1 MGKKVVKRQSITTK
15 YFLNFILL
23 IIIPVLLISFLLNMA
38 YKNIFVN
45 HYSEMVLQTMEQMSI
60 RIQDE
65 LNNISLKGAMI
76 GNDSEIIDLVS
87 KMKQSEAEGYQRLD
101 LSNQVNSKINSL
113 LNCSDDIYSVIFFYK
128 DGEHYYFKSPLIED
142 EKTLRKEA
150 WYGETIK
157 NKGRIIMPEETKEL
171 ISTGL
176 SQKQLLFTMSPDILG
191 EQNQVEVVCFV
202 FMPKSIDS
210 IYTKYQNHRM
220 GTGLLINKDNDII
233 VSSDNKISKEDIKEC
248 GVFNKDCV
256 KSSYNNIW
264 INYKKSMIYTYS
276 TNNDKWLLVNIIDYN
291 MLTSEMNQ
299 VMMYF
304 VLIYIVIIILFIIFA
319 VFFIK
324 DIVTPIKQLIS
335 KMKSVQKGNFDEKI
349 VVEGSSEIVEMGES
363 FNNMVSEINQLI
375 IERDIQEKEKRKEE
389 MKALQA
395 QIQPHFIYNTLSSIR
410 LMAMIAKVDGIK
422 NMTDAFMK
430 LLSAIFKHNN
440 SLIKVKTEI
449 EYLDN
454 YLYIMKVRFDE
465 LFTVEYDISEE
476 IESLYMIKLT
486 LQPLIENAIHHGIS
500 KIDRKG
506 IIKVRGYIKKE
517 LLIFEIEDNG
527 IGIEKERIYD
537 IINSQKSED
546 RKSFNHIGVNNVMR
560 RIKLNHGEGYG
571 ITIDSEYMKY
581 TKVTLILPIIN
592 EGGKSD
598 V

>member
-1 MGKKVVKRQSITTK
+1 MGKKAAKRQSITTK
-15 YFLNFILL
+15 YFLNFIIL

-45 HYSEMVLQTMEQMSI
+45 HYSEMVMQTMEQMSI

-65 LNNISLKGAMI
+65 LNNISLKSAMI
-76 GNDSEIIDLVS
+76 GNDSEIINLVS
-87 KMKQSEAEGYQRLD
+87 KMKKSEAEGYQRLD

-128 DGEHYYFKSPLIED
+128 DGGHYYFKSPLIQD

-150 WYGETIK
+150 WYRETIQ
-157 NKGRIIMPEETKEL
+157 NKGRIIMPEKTKEL

-176 SQKQLLFTMSPDILG
+176 SQKQLYFSMSPDILG
-191 EQNQVEVVCFV
+191 EQNEVEVVCFV

-210 IYTKYQNHRM
+210 IYAKYQNQRM

-233 VSSDNKISKEDIKEC
+233 VSSDNKITKEDIEKC
-248 GVFNKDCV
+248 GLFDK
-256 KSSYNNIW
+256 
-264 INYKKSMIYTYS
+264 NYKKTSYNDVVLNNKKNMIYTYL

-319 VFFIK
+319 AFFIK

-375 IERDIQEKEKRKEE
+375 IERDLQEKEKSKEE

-410 LMAMIAKVDGIK
+410 LMAMVAKVDGIK

-430 LLSAIFKHNN
+430 LLSAIFKHND
-440 SLIKVKTEI
+440 SLIKVRTEI
-449 EYLDN
+449 EYLNN

-500 KIDRKG
+500 KVDRKG
-506 IIKVRGYIKKE
+506 IIKVRGYLQE
-517 LLIFEIEDNG
+517 EFLIFEIEDNG
-527 IGIEKERIYD
+527 VGIEKERIYD
-537 IINSQKSED
+537 IIHSKKSED

-581 TKVTLILPIIN
+581 TKVTLILPIIH